1 MTQVEEKQEERK
13 ESRRL
18 MLIRNRIEAAMNGL
32 VRRVRRL
39 VDDTNISATQM
50 EKHQIS
56 NLLGVALDTD
66 SAEVVINFIQYQV
79 GRDARGTNWR
89 AKGFGKK
96 LVKELNDLQNTA
108 RAIAGKVQSELNDEQ
123 GRSRSLRKEEIDLI
137 WMELVRQY
145 LGQMN
150 RYFYYR
156 KEEGKE
162 VRP

>member
-1 MTQVEEKQEERK
+1 
-13 ESRRL
+13 
-18 MLIRNRIEAAMNGL
+18 MNGL
-32 VRRVRRL
+32 VRRARKL
-39 VDDTNISATQM
+39 VDDTDISTTQM

-89 AKGFGKK
+89 AKGFGNR
-96 LVKELNDLQNTA
+96 LVRELNDLQNMA
-108 RAIAGKVQSELNDEQ
+108 RSIAGKVQSELEQ
-123 GRSRSLRKEEIDLI
+123 SKSPQKEEIDGI
-137 WMELVRQY
+137 WIELVRQY

-156 KEEGKE
+156 KEE
-162 VRP
+162 RP